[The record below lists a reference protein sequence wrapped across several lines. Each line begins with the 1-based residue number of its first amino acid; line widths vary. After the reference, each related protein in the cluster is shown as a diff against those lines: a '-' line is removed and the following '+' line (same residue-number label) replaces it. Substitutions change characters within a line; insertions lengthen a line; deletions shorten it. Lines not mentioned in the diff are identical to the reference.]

1 MLKPAALHPYVVTP
15 DTRPTSEVE
24 LAACLESWEW
34 RIFSGQ
40 LYKITTKGDDEAD
53 DVPEIAVPFVPNGP
67 QRLLLANLH
76 TRNTILKARQMG
88 FSTLILILALDHA
101 LFGGDDQEVV
111 IIAQGEKEAMKLFR
125 KKVMFAYDNLPDD
138 VRAAFPT
145 KKRTETT
152 VVFSTGSSIE
162 VTTSARGGTVHFL
175 HISEFGKIAA
185 TNPNKAAEI
194 TSGSLQA
201 VPKSGI
207 VFIEST
213 SEGQSGAFYENA
225 KRAERQHIEK
235 RSLGPLEYRFHFFPW
250 FMDAGYRLST
260 AEARKVRISSK
271 EHEYFD
277 EVEGKTGTELTLEQR
292 AWYIQK
298 RDTDF
303 ASTPD
308 LFWREYPSTS
318 EECWQASTEGKYY
331 AGVLAIARREGRIA
345 PLPIHRHIPVDTF
358 WDLGAS
364 DDTVVWVRQ
373 VVGPWKHWIAY
384 HEKGSAGYLHFI
396 HWIESL
402 GLLLGAHYLPHDA
415 EQKRQQ
421 NQDKASD
428 TALASPQMI
437 LQTMRPSWTWRV
449 VPRVQSIQHGI
460 DVTRLA
466 FPGYRFDPVGCKEGL
481 HHLENYSREW
491 NTRLQCWHDHP
502 RHDEHSH
509 CADALRQE
517 AQAFEQPDTSGET
530 PNKGARKPRKRA
542 DAMTA

>member
-1 MLKPAALHPYVVTP
+1 MITPAPLHPYVVTP
-15 DTRPTSEVE
+15 DTRPTNIVE
-24 LAACLESWEW
+24 LGACLNSWEW

-40 LYKITTKGDDEAD
+40 IYKITTKGDDEAD
-53 DVPEIAVPFVPNGP
+53 DVPEIAVPFIPNGP

-76 TRNTILKARQMG
+76 SRNTILKARQMG

-101 LFGGDDQEVV
+101 LFGGNDQEVV
-111 IIAQGEKEAMKLFR
+111 VIAQGEKEGMKLFR
-125 KKVMFAYDNLPDD
+125 KKVMFAYDNLPAD
-138 VRAAFPT
+138 VKAAFPT

-152 VVFSTGSSIE
+152 VVFANGSSIE

-201 VPKSGI
+201 VPKSGV

-213 SEGQSGAFYENA
+213 SEGQAGAFYENA
-225 KRAERQHIEK
+225 KRAEANLTAKKI
-235 RSLGPLEYRFHFFPW
+235 LGPLEYRFHFFAW
-250 FMDAGYRLST
+250 FQDAGYRLPL
-260 AEARKVRISSK
+260 AAAKRVPISSK

-277 EVEGKTGTELTLEQR
+277 TVEGIMGVEIDLEQR
-292 AWYIQK
+292 AWYVQK

-303 ASTPD
+303 AATPD
-308 LFWREYPSTS
+308 LFWREYPSTPA
-318 EECWQASTEGKYY
+318 ECWQASTEGKYY
-331 AGVLAIARREGRIA
+331 AVSIAIARRDGRIA
-345 PLPIHRHIPVDTF
+345 PLPIHRHIPIDTF

-364 DDTVVWVRQ
+364 DDTAIWVRQ

-396 HWIESL
+396 NWIESL
-402 GLLLGAHYLPHDA
+402 GLLLGAHYLPHDG

-421 NQDKASD
+421 NQEKASD
-428 TALASPQMI
+428 VALASPQMI
-437 LQTMRPSWTWRV
+437 LMQMRPAWTWRI

-466 FPGYRFDPVGCKEGL
+466 FPAYRFDPVGCKEGIL
-481 HHLENYSREW
+481 HLENYSRMW
-491 NTRLQCWHDHP
+491 NTQLQCWHDHP
-502 RHDEHSH
+502 RHDEHCH

-517 AQAFEQPDTSGET
+517 AQAFEQPDTSGEKPKT
-530 PNKGARKPRKRA
+530 GAQKRRNRA
-542 DAMTA
+542 TAMTA